1 MDTSLRAPYSLSI
14 GLKTTSYCHSS
25 HMRNIVT
32 QSLLDSGF
40 HVLDSPDLS
49 LETKMSRIL
58 ESGVPYMGQ

>member
-1 MDTSLRAPYSLSI
+1 
-14 GLKTTSYCHSS
+14 
-25 HMRNIVT
+25 MRNIVT